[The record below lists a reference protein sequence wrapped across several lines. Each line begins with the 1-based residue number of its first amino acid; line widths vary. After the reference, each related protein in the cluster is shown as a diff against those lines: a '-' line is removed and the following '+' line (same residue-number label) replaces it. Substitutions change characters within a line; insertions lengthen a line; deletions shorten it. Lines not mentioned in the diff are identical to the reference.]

1 MGSKKTLQ
9 LKIID
14 FGLSYEW
21 KDNMRNQLIEQKK
34 NKLIGTSYY
43 IAPEVLQLDYDE
55 RCDIWS
61 AGVILY
67 ILVTA
72 APPFDGQN
80 DREIMENVKKMKFT
94 FDIPEAKHL
103 SEDVKDLIK
112 RILTVKEN
120 RISVQDIL
128 KHPWMTKQLPATSL
142 KLDFKKM
149 RNFINFSKLKALA
162 ITYIATQLPEKDIH
176 HLGLLFNQIDTNS
189 DGYLTIEELKAALDK
204 QNENMNYS

>member
-1 MGSKKTLQ
+1 M
-9 LKIID
+9 
-14 FGLSYEW
+14 
-21 KDNMRNQLIEQKK
+21 IEQKK

-94 FDIPEAKHL
+94 FDSNVYPI
-103 SEDVKDLIK
+103 
-112 RILTVKEN
+112 
-120 RISVQDIL
+120 
-128 KHPWMTKQLPATSL
+128 
-142 KLDFKKM
+142 
-149 RNFINFSKLKALA
+149 
-162 ITYIATQLPEKDIH
+162 
-176 HLGLLFNQIDTNS
+176 
-189 DGYLTIEELKAALDK
+189 
-204 QNENMNYS
+204 